1 MIDTHCHLDD
11 PRLRPQI
18 DEVLERA
25 RLAGVSRLIT
35 ISTDLSDSRV
45 SLELCAKYGQL
56 RCALGIH
63 PHNAAGQRASH
74 APGPVAAEAAPP
86 ITAREQIEQIT
97 ALAADSAV
105 VALGEI
111 GLDYHYDFSPRDAQM
126 EVFRGQL
133 TAYAGLNKPL
143 VLHVREAVDDAM
155 AVLEEHGNPR
165 GVFHCFTG
173 TADEARRIL
182 ERGYFISFTGVA
194 TFKTADWLREI
205 IRQTPLDRLL
215 LETDAPYLAPEPMR
229 KQKTNEPAFLI
240 HTAATVARLHGISM
254 EELDRITTANAERLF
269 GW

>member
-11 PRLRPQI
+11 PRLLPQI

-25 RLAGVSRLIT
+25 RLVGVSRMIT
-35 ISTDLSDSRV
+35 ISTDLADSRV
-45 SLELCAKYGQL
+45 SLRLCGKYSQL

-74 APGPVAAEAAPP
+74 DQGDAAAESALPVPAS
-86 ITAREQIEQIT
+86 EQIDQI
-97 ALAADSAV
+97 AVLAAEDAV

-111 GLDYHYDFSPRDAQM
+111 GLDYHYDFSPRDAQQD
-126 EVFRGQL
+126 VFRRQL

-155 AVLEEHGNPR
+155 AMLGEFGNPR

-173 TADEARRIL
+173 TADEARRIR
-182 ERGYFISFTGVA
+182 ERGYFMSFTGVA

-215 LETDAPYLAPEPMR
+215 LETDAPYLTPEPMR
-229 KQKTNEPAFLI
+229 KQKINEPAMMI
-240 HTAATVARLHGISM
+240 HTAAVVAKLHGLSV
-254 EELDRITTANAERLF
+254 EELDRITTDNAKRLF